1 MRGSGMDDLI
11 FTGTVAVCVVY
22 AGIVCLTVAV
32 FLLFGAILGAVL
44 SGDSQT
50 LITIGAAILVV
61 CVIYGGIGLLLRERG
76 IV

>member
-1 MRGSGMDDLI
+1 MDDLI

-32 FLLFGAILGAVL
+32 LLLLGTILGAVL
-44 SGDSQT
+44 SGDIRT
-50 LITIGAAILVV
+50 LIKISAAIVVV